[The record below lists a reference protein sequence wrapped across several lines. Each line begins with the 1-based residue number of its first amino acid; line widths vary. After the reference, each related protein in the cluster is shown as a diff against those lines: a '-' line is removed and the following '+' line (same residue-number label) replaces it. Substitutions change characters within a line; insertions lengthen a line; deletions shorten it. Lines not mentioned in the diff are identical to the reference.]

1 MRGRNGRPLQLLG
14 VTQDITGRKQAEQ
27 ALAERNAQ
35 FELGRKVAQVGSFTY
50 DYATR
55 TLQLSPTLAAIYGL
69 PEHTPEISREEWQ
82 ARVHPDDLP
91 HIDVVSR
98 QALANQQGELVLEFR
113 IVRPDGAV
121 RWTESR
127 ILISYGDAGRA
138 VHLTGA
144 NIDITERKQMAQAL
158 SERNIQLS
166 LAAKA
171 GLVGTFAY
179 DTDTEIMQIS
189 EGYAVL
195 HGFPEGT
202 TEMARSKCL
211 ARVHSDD
218 IGRVVQFRSDALRER
233 RREYNVEYRL
243 IRPGGEWRWVE
254 TRCFVSYS
262 SEGRPHRVIGVCID
276 ITERKRVEEQQQV
289 LLAELDHRVK
299 NTLATVSAV
308 VAHTL
313 DSSNLMQNCVMA
325 LNGRIRAMATT
336 HELLSACRW
345 QGVSLTE
352 LVRRELAP
360 YAAGDNSECSPVAPG
375 GGSGNVHG
383 AT

>member
-1 MRGRNGRPLQLLG
+1 MRSHVHPEDLSKLDAAFAALRRAGGSCRTEYRLTPRPDDERVGRARWVAIKGAVVRGRNGRPLQLLG

-218 IGRVVQFRSDALRER
+218 IGRVVQFRSDALRE
-233 RREYNVEYRL
+233 
-243 IRPGGEWRWVE
+243 
-254 TRCFVSYS
+254 
-262 SEGRPHRVIGVCID
+262 
-276 ITERKRVEEQQQV
+276 
-289 LLAELDHRVK
+289 
-299 NTLATVSAV
+299 
-308 VAHTL
+308 
-313 DSSNLMQNCVMA
+313 
-325 LNGRIRAMATT
+325 
-336 HELLSACRW
+336 
-345 QGVSLTE
+345 
-352 LVRRELAP
+352 
-360 YAAGDNSECSPVAPG
+360 AAA
-375 GGSGNVHG
+375 
-383 AT
+383 